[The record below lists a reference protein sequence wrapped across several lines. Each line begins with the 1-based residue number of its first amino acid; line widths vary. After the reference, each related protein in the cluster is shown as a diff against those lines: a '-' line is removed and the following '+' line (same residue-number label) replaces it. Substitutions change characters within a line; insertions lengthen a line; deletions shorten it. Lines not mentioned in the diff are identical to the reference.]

1 MKKCKYG
8 YILACSLILILFL
21 VGCRTKRSVTTE
33 QSRVVLDNS
42 VAWSIQQTMDSL
54 LRVQSSIIES
64 VKNYRVFAMDSSSR
78 ERNVDRTTVIK
89 LDSEGKEIA
98 RETNTVVN
106 NTIERHHN
114 KETETENETN
124 KQISINEVDKS
135 KQTHNSGLNTTHDEK
150 LNDKE
155 KTKETT
161 ESALLPVLNFVTK
174 ICLMVIVI
182 LLLFKFDPNGK
193 TKKK

>member
-106 NTIERHHN
+106 NTIERHHT
-114 KETETENETN
+114 KETETENDTN

-135 KQTHNSGLNTTHDEK
+135 KQTHDSGLNTTHDEK

>member
-33 QSRVVLDNS
+33 RSRVVLDNS

-114 KETETENETN
+114 KETETENDTN

>member
-8 YILACSLILILFL
+8 YMLTSLLILILFFA
-21 VGCRTKRSVTTE
+21 GCRTKRSVTKE

-64 VKNYRVFAMDSSSR
+64 VKSCRVFALDSSSR

-89 LDSEGKEIA
+89 LDAEGKEIA

-106 NTIERHHN
+106 NTIERHRN
-114 KETETENETN
+114 KETETENNTN
-124 KQISINEVDKS
+124 KQTVINEVDKS

-155 KTKETT
+155 KNKETT
-161 ESALLPVLNFVTK
+161 ESALLPVLNFITK
-174 ICLMVIVI
+174 ICLLVIVI
-182 LLLFKFDPNGK
+182 LLLFKFDPDGK

>member
-1 MKKCKYG
+1 MKKYKYG

-114 KETETENETN
+114 KETETENDTN

-155 KTKETT
+155 KTKENT

-174 ICLMVIVI
+174 ICLLVLVI

>member
-64 VKNYRVFAMDSSSR
+64 VKNYRVFAMDSSLR
-78 ERNVDRTTVIK
+78 ERNVDRTTVIT

-114 KETETENETN
+114 KETETENDTN

-155 KTKETT
+155 KTKENT

-174 ICLMVIVI
+174 ICLLVLVI

>member
-8 YILACSLILILFL
+8 YMLTCLLIIILFFA
-21 VGCRTKRSVTTE
+21 GCRTKRSVTTE

-64 VKNYRVFAMDSSSR
+64 VKNCRVFAMDSSSR
-78 ERNVDRTTVIK
+78 ERNVDRTTVIT

-114 KETETENETN
+114 KETETENDTN

-135 KQTHNSGLNTTHDEK
+135 KQTHNIGLNTTHDEK

-161 ESALLPVLNFVTK
+161 ESALLPVSNFVTK
-174 ICLMVIVI
+174 ICLLVLVI

-193 TKKK
+193 TKKE

>member
-114 KETETENETN
+114 KETEAENDTN

>member
-8 YILACSLILILFL
+8 YMLTCLLILILFF
-21 VGCRTKRSVTTE
+21 VSCRTKRSVTTE

-64 VKNYRVFAMDSSSR
+64 VKKCRVSALDSSSR
-78 ERNVDRTTVIK
+78 ERNVDRTTVIT
-89 LDSEGKEIA
+89 LDAEGKEIA

-106 NTIERHHN
+106 NTIERHRN
-114 KETETENETN
+114 KETETENDTN
-124 KQISINEVDKS
+124 KQTSINEVDKS
-135 KQTHNSGLNTTHDEK
+135 KQTYNSGLNATHDEK

-155 KTKETT
+155 KIKENT

-174 ICLMVIVI
+174 ICLLVLVI

>member
-21 VGCRTKRSVTTE
+21 VGCRTKRSVTTV

-114 KETETENETN
+114 KETEAENETN

>member
-1 MKKCKYG
+1 MKKYKYG

-64 VKNYRVFAMDSSSR
+64 VKNYRVFAKDSSSR

-114 KETETENETN
+114 KETETENDTN

-174 ICLMVIVI
+174 ICLLVLVI

>member
-114 KETETENETN
+114 KETEAENETN

-150 LNDKE
+150 LNGKE

>member
-8 YILACSLILILFL
+8 YMLTCLLILILFFA
-21 VGCRTKRSVTTE
+21 GCRTKRSVTKE

-64 VKNYRVFAMDSSSR
+64 VKSCRVFALDSSSR

-89 LDSEGKEIA
+89 LDAEGKEIA

-106 NTIERHHN
+106 NTIERHRN
-114 KETETENETN
+114 KETETENNTN
-124 KQISINEVDKS
+124 KQTVINEVDKS

-150 LNDKE
+150 LNNKE

-161 ESALLPVLNFVTK
+161 ESALLPVLNFIMK
-174 ICLMVIVI
+174 ICLLVIVI
-182 LLLFKFDPNGK
+182 LLLFKFDPDGK